1 MQRRRSGAGG
11 ASRPAPIANTFCWPV
26 LAAALLLTAGLA
38 ACADVRAVWYFDE
51 GSGQTV
57 ADPSANGNNG
67 TLGPTVAVE
76 TNDPTWTTGKYSNAL
91 SYDGSND
98 YVSVPDSATLDV
110 TSSLTIE
117 AWVSPAVSTPYGYLV
132 YKGGMSGAKETP
144 LNYGLNTNVSG
155 GQTVLEFRFRDS
167 GGTLRVFSGL
177 QGLINTANA
186 WYFVAAT
193 YDDAS
198 DSVVL
203 RVDNTTQSFT
213 TTATMVANAE
223 PLFIGARANASVS
236 WPGRIDTTII
246 LNNSGPTSVRLADVG
261 ARLLRGRVQV
271 YWQTAVERDTA
282 GFYVERAPRPG
293 GPWQRINPEV
303 ILARADGIARVAY
316 CFEDARPRPECRFYR
331 LVTVNVDGMEE
342 CSHPVPVRREVGLWF
357 PWPPWAPLSLLP
369 GL

>member
-11 ASRPAPIANTFCWPV
+11 GSRPAPIGNTFCWPV

-38 ACADVRAVWYFDE
+38 ACADVRAAWYFDE

-57 ADPSANGNNG
+57 ADSSGNGNNG
-67 TLGPTVAVE
+67 TLGPTIAVE

-98 YVSVPDSATLDV
+98 YVRVPDSATLDV

-213 TTATMVANAE
+213 TTATMVANGE
-223 PLFIGARANASVS
+223 PLFVGARSNGTLS
-236 WPGRIDTTII
+236 WNGRIDTTVI
-246 LNNSGPTSVRLADVG
+246 LNNAGLAERVLRNTSASNATLDN
-261 ARLLRGRVQV
+261 
-271 YWQTAVERDTA
+271 WQTDHWAAYGSGWCHDPNATPDDHLYMGCLLSDINNGNFVGLA
-282 GFYVERAPRPG
+282 AAANHPG
-293 GPWQRINPEV
+293 GSTTRS
-303 ILARADGIARVAY
+303 ATRTTTR
-316 CFEDARPRPECRFYR
+316 
-331 LVTVNVDGMEE
+331 T
-342 CSHPVPVRREVGLWF
+342 
-357 PWPPWAPLSLLP
+357 
-369 GL
+369 